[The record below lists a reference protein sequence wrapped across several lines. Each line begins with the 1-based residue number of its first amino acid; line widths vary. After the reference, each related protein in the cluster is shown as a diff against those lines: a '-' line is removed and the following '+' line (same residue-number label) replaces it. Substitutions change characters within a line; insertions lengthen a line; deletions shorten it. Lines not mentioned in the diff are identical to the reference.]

1 VRSGQSRAAFTKCDE
16 ILAVIGGAAKDD
28 DKLRG
33 YAEAATRTKD
43 RLSVA
48 VVKEIEREEAA
59 RQAKEQAD
67 RRAEAAR
74 LAAEARAA
82 LIPEEEMPLY
92 AEKFAEL
99 NIVTALKRNKKT
111 GTYNITGLSVV
122 PHDGGPRKIPWL
134 WEATANVAVSE
145 KTDGPVAATSPSR
158 EPLVWCGPNPA
169 HAFEQVK
176 SFCEA
181 FVRG

>member
-74 LAAEARAA
+74 L
-82 LIPEEEMPLY
+82 
-92 AEKFAEL
+92 
-99 NIVTALKRNKKT
+99 
-111 GTYNITGLSVV
+111 VV
-122 PHDGGPRKIPWL
+122 RF
-134 WEATANVAVSE
+134 TNNVAV
-145 KTDGPVAATSPSR
+145 GLFLFLRSR
-158 EPLVWCGPNPA
+158 SC
-169 HAFEQVK
+169 
-176 SFCEA
+176 
-181 FVRG
+181 